1 MPLDDVMA
9 VKDAHDRLQQA
20 VSLAFE
26 EAIATIDA
34 EAVSMVTRNQLPE
47 GQATRD
53 RFVGILL
60 PGMIAVCNPRR
71 VLDRTRSVLA
81 LSPWY
86 PPALASASSA
96 AHGPT
101 HPVVDTAKLIRKAPT
116 RPAPKPTLNPAKQSA
131 PGYMRPL
138 NSNATST
145 SRSARSQ
152 RGAASS
158 RWKEKGGVGPDRSM
172 HSNVAHQG
180 WQP

>member
-1 MPLDDVMA
+1 VPLDDVMA

-34 EAVSMVTRNQLPE
+34 DAVSTATRNRLPE

-86 PPALASASSA
+86 PSALGGASSA
-96 AHGPT
+96 AQGPT
-101 HPVVDTAKLIRKAPT
+101 DAVVDTAKQIRKAPT
-116 RPAPKPTLNPAKQSA
+116 RPTPKPASNSEGA

-138 NSNATST
+138 NSNATRT
-145 SRSARSQ
+145 NRPARRQ
-152 RGAASS
+152 RGAPTAS
-158 RWKEKGGVGPDRSM
+158 GGREREGGSQGRSM
-172 HSNVAHQG
+172 HSKLAHQG